1 MAATRIPALLAGLTR
16 RKHLREALVAYSFIA
31 PWIIGFLLFT
41 GGPILA
47 SLGLSFFEWRMI
59 EPPSFVGA
67 ENYVRLF
74 TRDPLFPKSLKV
86 TTLYVAIAIPSGQLL
101 ALLLAILLNQR
112 IRFLSFWRSLFY
124 LPSVV
129 SGVAVTVLWLWMYDP
144 NYGIINH
151 LLEMVGL
158 PSVNWLYSERWSLP
172 ALIIKSLWGIG
183 GSMVIY
189 LAGLQGVPQELYE
202 AARIDG
208 AGDRSTFFHI
218 TLPMLSP
225 VIFFNLVMGI
235 ILGIQTFTEPYLMTG
250 GGPSNATLFLGL
262 YLYQSAF
269 HFLKMGY
276 AAAMAWIMFLII
288 LGVTILQFKA
298 AERWVYYEVAE

>member
-1 MAATRIPALLAGLTR
+1 MRGIWTLQSVNLLRKR
-16 RKHLREALVAYSFIA
+16 RRLREALVAYSFIA
-31 PWIIGFLLFT
+31 PWMVGFVLFT
-41 GGPILA
+41 GGPIIA
-47 SLGLSFFEWRMI
+47 SFVLSFFKWRMI
-59 EPPSFVGA
+59 EPPSFIGLD
-67 ENYVRLF
+67 NYVDLF
-74 TRDPLFPKSLKV
+74 VKDPLFPQSLKV
-86 TTLYVAIAIPSGQLL
+86 TGLYVLTAIPAGQLL
-101 ALLLAILLNQR
+101 ALTLAILLNQR

-144 NYGIINH
+144 NYGLINH
-151 LLEMVGL
+151 LLQMIGL
-158 PSVNWLYSERWSLP
+158 PSVNWLYSEQWSLP
-172 ALIIKSLWGIG
+172 ALIIKSLWGVG

-202 AARIDG
+202 AAQIDG
-208 AGDRSTFFHI
+208 AGDRNLFFHV

-250 GGPSNATLFLGL
+250 GGPSNTTLFLGL
-262 YLYQSAF
+262 YLYQAAF

-288 LGVTILQFKA
+288 LAVTLFQFKVS
-298 AERWVYYEVAE
+298 ERWVYYEMAE